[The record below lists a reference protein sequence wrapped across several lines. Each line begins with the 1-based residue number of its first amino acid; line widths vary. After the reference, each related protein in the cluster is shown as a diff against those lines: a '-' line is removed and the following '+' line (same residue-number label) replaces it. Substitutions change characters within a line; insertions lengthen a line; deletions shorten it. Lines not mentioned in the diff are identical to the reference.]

1 MPLCTDEE
9 EADEQPDEEPLANDH
24 EAVVGLAQI
33 QSEDVLKT
41 LKKGDK
47 LTLDYDDAG
56 QCWEVAIKHA
66 GKKFSIEDTDG
77 TYMNT
82 NHFNL
87 RTTAFFVYWWSSEP
101 RATALPPGC
110 LTLEPE
116 EGHTVTVTG
125 GAGGT

>member
-1 MPLCTDEE
+1 MMCACLSVCLPVSACLPACLP
-9 EADEQPDEEPLANDH
+9 AC
-24 EAVVGLAQI
+24 
-33 QSEDVLKT
+33 
-41 LKKGDK
+41 
-47 LTLDYDDAG
+47 LDYDDAG